1 MESKLGLDFKKVE
14 YARGLAKNI
23 AEDVQSFVEQYTT
36 VAVERTLA
44 RLMGIDGVDENA
56 VPLPN
61 VVVDAI
67 KDKGVLNE
75 GILFFIANAMIVTGL
90 TPQQIAEKVS
100 KGELDITKV
109 VTRDPKR
116 IWKVVQKKMIL
127 KNLNQ

>member
-23 AEDVQSFVEQYTT
+23 ADDVQAFCEQYTT

-44 RLMGIDGVDENA
+44 RLMGIDGVDESD

-67 KDKGVLNE
+67 KDKGVLGE
-75 GILFFIANAMIVTGL
+75 GILFFIANAMIQTGL
-90 TPQQIAEKVS
+90 NPQQIAKNTVS
-100 KGELDITKV
+100 NASSQIRCFPSAFIRAREI
-109 VTRDPKR
+109 R
-116 IWKVVQKKMIL
+116 
-127 KNLNQ
+127 LNRFPAI

>member
-23 AEDVQSFVEQYTT
+23 ADDVQAFCEQYTT

-44 RLMGIDGVDENA
+44 RLMGIDGVDESD

-67 KDKGVLNE
+67 KDKGVLGE
-75 GILFFIANAMIVTGL
+75 GILFFIANAMIQTGL
-90 TPQQIAEKVS
+90 KPQEIAEKVA
-100 KGELDITKV
+100 KGELDLTK
-109 VTRDPKR
+109 
-116 IWKVVQKKMIL
+116 W
-127 KNLNQ
+127 